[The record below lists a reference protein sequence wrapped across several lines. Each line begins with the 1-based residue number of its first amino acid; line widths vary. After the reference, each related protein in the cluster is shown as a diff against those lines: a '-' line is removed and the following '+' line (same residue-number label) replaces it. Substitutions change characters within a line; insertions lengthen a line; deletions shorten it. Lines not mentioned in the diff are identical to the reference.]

1 MAAAAVL
8 LPPVT
13 PPTYHR
19 IVSETLRVP
28 FDEKV
33 SIPVGLLACQRDPLL
48 REIATTV
55 VSARI
60 SQAPTPPSNGR
71 KSKKEKAPPVPSEPL
86 LEVVLHD
93 TVIFPE
99 GGGQPSDIGVLTSSD
114 GELWDVIE
122 AKRHGGHAVHYVRSK
137 DQSADRALR
146 SFSPGAKVG
155 VALGD
160 EGWRRRLD
168 HMCMHTSQHLLSAVL
183 DTRNLPT
190 LSWSLTAWPTPSYV
204 EIPRS
209 MSADEIAS
217 VQDEANRLVFEGR
230 SVHVEVEELH
240 DENMPDQAKLE
251 SGRNVGKALPADYTG
266 GVKRTV
272 IIDGVDRSPCCGT
285 HPPTIHNLQL
295 FLLPHTESLARASTA
310 SARLYFL
317 AGPRLLHHLGAVHAH
332 LARTAAALS
341 CGAPQVPER
350 VEQVA
355 EERKRAGKRVDDV
368 EAELAGLL
376 ARDLVGAVVGAGGA
390 GAVMHR
396 HRTDDAANPLGFLNA
411 ISMAFAREV
420 AARPDAPPYLVVLSS
435 SPSAQTAASTSVVLV
450 FGSDEAR
457 VKEAGDALKAKL
469 NVKGGGKGRW
479 SGKFT
484 GVWREKESRAVEEA
498 LAPLSGVN
506 P

>member
-1 MAAAAVL
+1 MATAVVL
-8 LPPVT
+8 SPPTPT

-19 IVSETLRVP
+19 IVSPTLQVP
-28 FDEKV
+28 ADDKL

-48 REIATTV
+48 HELATTV
-55 VSARI
+55 VSATV

-71 KSKKEKAPPVPSEPL
+71 KSKKEKAPPAPAEPL
-86 LEVVLHD
+86 IEVILHD

-99 GGGQPSDIGVLTSSD
+99 GGGQPSDVGVLTSAD

-122 AKRHGGHAVHYVRSK
+122 VKRHGGHAVHYVRSK
-137 DQSADRALR
+137 DQSPDSALR
-146 SFSPGAKVG
+146 AFSPGAKVG
-155 VALGD
+155 VALG
-160 EGWRRRLD
+160 EQGWTRRLD

-183 DTRNLPT
+183 DTRNLST

-240 DENMPDQAKLE
+240 DENKPDQEKLQ

-285 HPPTIHNLQL
+285 HLPTIHNLQL
-295 FLLPHTESLARASTA
+295 FLVPHTEALARASST
-310 SARLYFL
+310 SARLYFF
-317 AGPRLLHHLGAVHAH
+317 AGPRLLHHLGATHAL
-332 LARTAAALS
+332 LARTAATLS
-341 CGAPQVPER
+341 ARAPQVPER
-350 VEQVA
+350 VAQVVD
-355 EERKRAGKRVDDV
+355 ERKRVGKRVDDV

-376 ARDLVGAVVGAGGA
+376 ARDLVGAGTGGA
-390 GAVMHR
+390 VHR
-396 HRTDDAANPLGFLNA
+396 HRTDDTANPLGFLNA
-411 ISMAFAREV
+411 ISMAFAKEV
-420 AARPDAPPYLVVLSS
+420 AARQDGARYIVVLSS
-435 SPSAQTAASTSVVLV
+435 SPSTQTATSTSTVLI
-450 FGSDEAR
+450 FGSDEVK
-457 VKEAGDALKAKL
+457 VKEAGDVLKEKL

-484 GVWREKESRAVEEA
+484 GVWREKESRAIEEA
-498 LAPLSGVN
+498 LATLGV
-506 P
+506 